1 MLWIEPTGDV
11 HDVRTVLGAASS
23 QLLAGQPI
31 ELILIQQS
39 SMRAGRQKLIDLV
52 LLQLPPP
59 AESGRPACICVI
71 VLVPEILHPRSAILK
86 AESLMGERQ
95 SVIDD
100 RDNCPPRR
108 TSWQATAARSVQ
120 SSRTDS
126 SSAFQARSRLI
137 EDSRGANCLA
147 SPRDTLPETNAE
159 RASRLAIAIQH
170 VRSAPLSEGGAP

>member
-1 MLWIEPTGDV
+1 
-11 HDVRTVLGAASS
+11 
-23 QLLAGQPI
+23 
-31 ELILIQQS
+31 
-39 SMRAGRQKLIDLV
+39 MRAGRQKLIDLV

-108 TSWQATAARSVQ
+108 TRGKQLLLDRFSLLEQIRRRRSKLDSIDRGQQGRKLFGVTARYLAGNKCGKS
-120 SSRTDS
+120 
-126 SSAFQARSRLI
+126 
-137 EDSRGANCLA
+137 LA
-147 SPRDTLPETNAE
+147 SRNRHTAC
-159 RASRLAIAIQH
+159 
-170 VRSAPLSEGGAP
+170 